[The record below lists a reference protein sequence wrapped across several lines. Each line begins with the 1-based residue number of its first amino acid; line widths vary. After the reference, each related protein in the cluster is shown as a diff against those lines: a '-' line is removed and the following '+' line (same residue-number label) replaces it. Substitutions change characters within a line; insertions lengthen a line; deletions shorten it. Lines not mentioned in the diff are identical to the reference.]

1 MHAGGSGSISVRRG
15 LIGGAS
21 EINTDWSVGIWT
33 VRYLGVVVLSERSLV
48 TDIRDLDR
56 HSIVVRGVT
65 VDESK
70 KNCVLTVPRDTYP
83 EERLGEVDRLEA
95 GARRLAR
102 SRLKRWLDIVGS
114 GLGILCLSPLLLLVA
129 LAIVVESP
137 GSPLF
142 QQRRSGFLGGHFVIY
157 KFRTM
162 RVREDG
168 SDVVQAQRDDDRI
181 TRVGL
186 FLRRTSIDELPQLL
200 NVLKGEMSLVGPRP
214 HAVFHDE
221 YYGRIVADYDSRFK
235 TKPGLTGLAQ
245 VSGLRGQT
253 AEVRDMAARVDKD
266 LEYIRSWSFIGD
278 IKILLRTV
286 LIFAFHPAAY

>member
-1 MHAGGSGSISVRRG
+1 MGRAGFR
-15 LIGGAS
+15 
-21 EINTDWSVGIWT
+21 T
-33 VRYLGVVVLSERSLV
+33 VRYLGIVVLSGRSLV
-48 TDIRDLDR
+48 ADIRDLDR
-56 HSIVVRGVT
+56 HPIVVRGVT

-70 KNCVLTVPRDTYP
+70 KNGVLTVPKDTYS

-102 SRLKRWLDIVGS
+102 SQSKRWLDIVGS

-129 LAIVVESP
+129 LAIVAESP

-142 QQRRSGFLGGHFVIY
+142 QQRRSGFLGGHFIIY

-214 HAVFHDE
+214 HAVSHDE
-221 YYGRIVADYDSRFK
+221 YYGRIVVDYDSRFK

-266 LEYIRSWSFIGD
+266 LEYIRSWSFVGD